1 MTDVTTQH
9 NEAERRYEAY
19 VGGALAGFAEYRRE
33 GEDRIVFTHTEVDD
47 AFEGHGVGSVLVREA
62 LDDVRRDGDR
72 SVVPLCP
79 FVKEWIERH
88 PEYEDLVA

>member
-1 MTDVTTQH
+1 MTDVTTRH
-9 NEAERRYEAY
+9 HETEHRYEAY
-19 VGGALAGFAEYRRE
+19 VGDDLAGFAQYELR

-62 LDDVRRDGDR
+62 LDDVRRDGRR

-88 PEYEDLVA
+88 PEYADLVA